1 MRSQVLKDQIAL
13 HFTVFILGFTGILGH
28 LIQMDSSALV
38 FWRVIIAVL
47 ALIPV
52 LLWQRKSPGLPP
64 KILAGAL
71 LTGAVVG
78 LHWVTFFHAIKIS
91 NVSITLAS
99 LSANT
104 LLVALLEPLVFRKK
118 LTWLEPGLGLVI
130 IFALGLILNVEAG
143 FSQGLY
149 MGLLSAFLAGAFTL
163 MNRKLSLSKAD
174 ELVVCLWEMVGA
186 ALVTGLFFWAQHG
199 QWPVFPQGMDLFW
212 LLILGTICTAF
223 TFTLTIQLLQRLTA
237 YTVVL
242 AINLEPVYGFILA
255 AILFKENEALTPW
268 FYLGSLLMIL
278 AVVGYSILQN
288 RSPKLETGVKEK

>member
-1 MRSQVLKDQIAL
+1 MLRSQAFKDQVAL

-28 LIQMDSSALV
+28 LIQLDSSALV
-38 FWRVIIAVL
+38 FWRVVIAGMALLPVL
-47 ALIPV
+47 A
-52 LLWQRKSPGLPP
+52 WQRKTGALPP

-143 FSQGLY
+143 FSHGLY
-149 MGLLSAFLAGAFTL
+149 MGLLSAFLAGVFTL
-163 MNRKLSLSKAD
+163 MNRKLSLTKAD

-186 ALVTGLFFWAQHG
+186 ALVTGAFFFSQHG
-199 QWPVFPQGMDLFW
+199 QLPAIPEGMDLFW

-237 YTVVL
+237 YSIVL

-255 AILFKENEALTPW
+255 ALLFNENQTLTLW
-268 FYLGSLLMIL
+268 FYLGSLLML
-278 AVVGYSILQN
+278 AAVIGYSLLQA
-288 RSPKLETGVKEK
+288 RAPKTQHPR

>member
-1 MRSQVLKDQIAL
+1 MRDQVAL

-38 FWRVIIAVL
+38 FWRVVIAGL
-47 ALIPV
+47 ALVPV
-52 LLWQRKSPGLPP
+52 LLWQGKSGILPP

-78 LHWVTFFHAIKIS
+78 LHWVSFFHAIKIS

-143 FSQGLY
+143 FSHGLY
-149 MGLLSAFLAGAFTL
+149 VGLLSAFLAGVFTL

-174 ELVVCLWEMVGA
+174 EIVICLWEMIGA
-186 ALVTGLFFWAQHG
+186 ALVTGLFFWSQHD
-199 QWPVFPQGMDLFW
+199 QLPALPQGMDFWW

-237 YTVVL
+237 YSIVL
-242 AINLEPVYGFILA
+242 AINLEPVYGFVLA
-255 AILFKENEALTPW
+255 ALLFKENQALTPW
-268 FYLGSLLMIL
+268 FYFGSLLML
-278 AVVGYSILQN
+278 AAVIGYSLLQA
-288 RSPKLETGVKEK
+288 RTPKPANQR